1 MKSRRTGLAL
11 VFSLLALLPVSTAQ
25 TVTGQI
31 SGTVVDPGGAV
42 VVGADVNLIN
52 DVTKQARVFRTD
64 SNGNFLFPDLVPG
77 TYNVR
82 IMHAGFKAYAQNG
95 IVLSA
100 QEKLAL
106 HELRL
111 EVGEVTSTIEVQA

>member
-1 MKSRRTGLAL
+1 MKLIRTSIPPIFLLLAL
-11 VFSLLALLPVSTAQ
+11 VPAATAQ

-42 VVGADVNLIN
+42 VAGAPVNVIN
-52 DVTKQARVFRTD
+52 EVSRQTREFQTD
-64 SNGNFLFPDLVPG
+64 TNGNFLFPDLVPG
-77 TYNVR
+77 TYVVR
-82 IMHAGFKAYAQNG
+82 IAQTGFKTYAQNG
-95 IVLSA
+95 TVLGA

-111 EVGEVTSTIEVQA
+111 EV